1 MKELTTTQVQE
12 VSGGFWVILARIAF
26 SSLVNMGIYAI
37 KKKHKHE
44 EITGHG
50 LAIAA
55 GSGVVGGAAAG
66 GNPPA
71 RDSAGQ
77 LLLEHTELTAA
88 SRLQQPAAAPR
99 TLVLVLGETA
109 RADHFQLNQILRG
122 YRRRFIILI
131 NGLSSIAQKPC
142 IWRHKIH
149 MLYVGQVFYSRNQGS
164 ITLNQ
169 YAIHPP

>member
-66 GNPPA
+66 GGIIGNA
-71 RDSAGQ
+71 VW
-77 LLLEHTELTAA
+77 
-88 SRLQQPAAAPR
+88 AP
-99 TLVLVLGETA
+99 GA
-109 RADHFQLNQILRG
+109 QALNISG
-122 YRRRFIILI
+122 
-131 NGLSSIAQKPC
+131 NAIAQN
-142 IWRHKIH
+142 
-149 MLYVGQVFYSRNQGS
+149 Y
-164 ITLNQ
+164 
-169 YAIHPP
+169 